1 MGHAPATQTWG
12 SLVNSGQQ
20 QSVRQ
25 RSRPTPADQGPRAR
39 TRRPRNLARPCNLAA
54 AQHAPYPVA
63 RRPPATTSPP
73 PVTRFSLFCAHHAA
87 LSCHSD
93 VIRCH
98 PSEGPIALKQP
109 CPPLLLPDSSPSSS
123 QLGAGRGAVD
133 LFESSVPRLGSAGT
147 APARLSH
154 CGAGAGHGRL
164 APGWSE
170 RGSLPIHALTP
181 FSQSF

>member
-1 MGHAPATQTWG
+1 MLFVGHAPATQTWG

-39 TRRPRNLARPCNLAA
+39 TRRPRNLAA

-63 RRPPATTSPP
+63 RRPLATTSPL

-123 QLGAGRGAVD
+123 QLGAGRGTVD